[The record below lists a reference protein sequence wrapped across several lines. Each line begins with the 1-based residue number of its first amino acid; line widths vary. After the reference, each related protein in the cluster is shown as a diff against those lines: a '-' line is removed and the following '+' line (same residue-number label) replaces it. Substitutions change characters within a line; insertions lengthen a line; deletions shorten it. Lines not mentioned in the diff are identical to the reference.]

1 MAALVKSQPTTI
13 PITILQRDTETGADF
28 DTRRFRFVDQGS
40 VECPAGKADA
50 AGEG

>member
-28 DTRRFRFVDQGS
+28 DTRRFRFVDQGG